1 MKVLRVNALLF
12 SVNSVKLVQC
22 ESSCEFS
29 SIKSALK
36 IWSESCFKMTIYFI
50 GDFIMTAALRYP
62 NTASLDFLPAQLR
75 LGGLEEQQ
83 VIKLLEEHIIDMYEN
98 SPEECVHT
106 MNIHALQS
114 ETIKFWSAWRGDEA
128 VGCVAMKYLSPYH
141 CEIKSMRTSNKA
153 RGTGVGRQLLE
164 HVAQYAKLN
173 GVKRLSLE
181 TGTMDFFAPAR
192 KLYSQNGFEPCGP
205 FGDYEVDPHSCFMTL
220 IL

>member
-1 MKVLRVNALLF
+1 MSDDF
-12 SVNSVKLVQC
+12 
-22 ESSCEFS
+22 
-29 SIKSALK
+29 KS
-36 IWSESCFKMTIYFI
+36 
-50 GDFIMTAALRYP
+50 DFIMTAALCYQ
-62 NTASLDFLPAQLR
+62 NTASLHFLPAQIR
-75 LGGLEEQQ
+75 IGGLEERQ
-83 VIKLLEEHIIDMYEN
+83 VIKLLKEHIIDMYAT

-106 MNIHALQS
+106 LNINALQS

-128 VGCVAMKYLSPYH
+128 VGCVAIKYLSPYH

-164 HVAQYAKLN
+164 HVIQYAKLN

-192 KLYSQNGFEPCGP
+192 KLYSQNGFELCGT